1 MGAGRTTRRASA
13 AERCVV
19 PRRPDFLES
28 HRGAGRQSAERAGR
42 SAIPRDS
49 LSSSGALERRAL
61 RGARDSAGRPAVS
74 AYLRCVP
81 RLPPPPGVWHR
92 CEGFD
97 LRAVQEA
104 GIAGVGRNELDCV
117 KGPYEARDG
126 GRVLCCTL
134 PPYPSRAFS
143 LAFHPWSTTTR
154 SPTLT
159 IPDP

>member
-1 MGAGRTTRRASA
+1 MAASRATRRASA
-13 AERCVV
+13 AARCVV
-19 PRRPDFLES
+19 PRRPHFFQS
-28 HRGAGRQSAERAGR
+28 YRGAGRQSAERAGR

-81 RLPPPPGVWHR
+81 RLPPPPGVRHR

-104 GIAGVGRNELDCV
+104 GIAGVGRDELTA
-117 KGPYEARDG
+117 GTRGGGAGAGG
-126 GRVLCCTL
+126 GRSHPSPLS
-134 PPYPSRAFS
+134 PPPPPPTPTTPSS
-143 LAFHPWSTTTR
+143 TPPHPP
-154 SPTLT
+154 PTPPPT
-159 IPDP
+159 S